1 MVMMNTKE
9 LIDFNRLNAY
19 KGKLGRSRELFCIT
33 YLKHKKNIINNIV
46 NGQIQDATYK
56 QNTITCSKKCTYSTC
71 CMEYV
76 EATIQECELI
86 VYYLYN
92 HKEALSNYIKNYQ
105 SWRTKVVQNGD
116 LYKQGEK
123 IWGEIT
129 TFRKP
134 TLDDNQL
141 MERLHES
148 HFQLHVPCPFLS
160 NNLCTI
166 YDVRPYTCVGYYSTS
181 PIELCSKESLIP
193 PQIHYYQPID
203 VLSDVSF
210 YFGELNS
217 PRILFMPTSVY
228 EILTDGY
235 LKLAQASGLPGLK
248 KEAKRQHLIHKR

>member
-1 MVMMNTKE
+1 MISIKE
-9 LIDFNRLNAY
+9 LIDFNRQNAY
-19 KGKLGRSRELFCIT
+19 KGKLGRNRELFCVT
-33 YLKHKKNIINNIV
+33 YLKHKKHIINNIV
-46 NGQIQDATYK
+46 NEQIQDAARDHAE
-56 QNTITCSKKCTYSTC
+56 ITCNKKCMFSSC
-71 CMEYV
+71 CMQYV

-92 HKEALSNYIKNYQ
+92 HKETMSYFLKNYQ
-105 SWRTKVVQNGD
+105 SWRTKVFQNGD